1 MPSIIIEGMDEDLRR
16 RLQRRAARHG
26 RSVELEARDILRSAL
41 VTEENGA
48 VPGNLAEAIR
58 AIVEPL
64 GGMELDI
71 PPRGPVRT
79 LPRFE

>member
-1 MPSIIIEGMDEDLRR
+1 MSSITIEDVDEDLRR

-26 RSVELEARDILRSAL
+26 RSVEVEARDILRSAL
-41 VTEENGA
+41 VTEENAA

-64 GGMELDI
+64 GGVELDI
-71 PPRGPVRT
+71 PPRGPVRN

>member
-1 MPSIIIEGMDEDLRR
+1 MSSITIEDVDEDLRR
-16 RLQRRAARHG
+16 RLQRRAANHG
-26 RSVELEARDILRSAL
+26 RSVEVEARDILRSAL
-41 VTEENGA
+41 AAEEKRA

-64 GGMELDI
+64 GGMDLDI
-71 PPRGPVRT
+71 PPRSPVRT

>member
-1 MPSIIIEGMDEDLRR
+1 MSSITIEDVDEDLRR
-16 RLQRRAARHG
+16 RLQLRAANHG
-26 RSVELEARDILRSAL
+26 RSVEVEARDILRSAL
-41 VTEENGA
+41 AAEEKES

-71 PPRGPVRT
+71 PPRGPVRN